1 MKKYKSL
8 RNAIIALLIFG
19 LLAFV
24 CYGAVF
30 AVLAIA
36 TRDTPFF
43 TNHMVEIIYIL
54 GFQKQCYLLLSINSY
69 LLILTV
75 IILFVV
81 MLTVSILKSK
91 ASTVLPWFLLA
102 ASYAGFVEIVANLSR
117 YTAFDVSETG
127 KTGYVALLE
136 SESLATKIMVLAL
149 IVLSVIA
156 VLVSS
161 AAFLTAF
168 IYTLLQRKSKTVKVA
183 KKKPTNKPNAL
194 PLAETNNAIE
204 ESMLQFEEEPEPE
217 PEPEP
222 VHEEQKDEKVELV
235 ELIRQIIREELG
247 TARQANQPSNQS
259 INGATFSS
267 PLIVQY
273 FNGLNNQPQKEEEK
287 PTEEPKEEEVQEV
300 QEESE
305 PILEEQPVIEEEPA
319 PVEEP
324 LPEEPVMEEYAE
336 EPVPEKK
343 VIVRIPFQDRITTAS
358 EEMKKN
364 YNEIKNYIMAYGVH
378 YRVSNSGDTFR
389 LHRKT
394 FVKLT
399 IAGKSLKL
407 YFALNPADY
416 MSSTFPIG
424 NAGDKNIYAEIPLI
438 FKVKSG
444 LSVKRCKQLVDD
456 VMSQNSLT
464 QGEIGDTDWVDVIA
478 TMMTEGNIDNSDDD
492 SEEEE

>member
-19 LLAFV
+19 VLALV

-30 AVLAIA
+30 TVLAVA
-36 TRDTPFF
+36 TKDTPFF
-43 TNHMVEIIYIL
+43 TNHMVELIYIL
-54 GFQKQCYLLLSINSY
+54 GFQGQCYLLLSINSY
-69 LLILTV
+69 LLLTLLCIMFALMLSFS
-75 IILFVV
+75 IIKGKGT
-81 MLTVSILKSK
+81 M
-91 ASTVLPWFLLA
+91 VLPWFLSA
-102 ASYAGFVEIVANLSR
+102 IAITGFVEIVANLSR
-117 YTAFDVSETG
+117 YTVFDTSESG
-127 KTGYVALLE
+127 KTGYVALFE
-136 SESLATKIMVLAL
+136 SESLATKIMALALLVLA
-149 IVLSVIA
+149 IIS
-156 VLVSS
+156 VLVALTSYIV
-161 AAFLTAF
+161 AFV
-168 IYTLLQRKSKTVKVA
+168 YVLLVKKNKTVKVA
-183 KKKPTNKPNAL
+183 KKKEVKQENAL
-194 PLAETNNAIE
+194 PLAEPNNAME
-204 ESMLQFEEEPEPE
+204 MSALQFEEEPEPE

-222 VHEEQKDEKVELV
+222 VVEEQKDEKAELV

-247 TARQANQPSNQS
+247 TARQPNNQS
-259 INGATFSS
+259 VTGATFSS

-273 FNGLNNQPQKEEEK
+273 FNGLNTQPVKEEPK
-287 PTEEPKEEEVQEV
+287 PVEEPKEEEVEEV
-300 QEESE
+300 QEETE
-305 PILEEQPVIEEEPA
+305 PVLEEPVIEEEPA

-324 LPEEPVMEEYAE
+324 LPEEPVVEEYVE

-444 LSVKRCKQLVDD
+444 LSVKRCKQLIDD

-464 QGEIGDTDWVDVIA
+464 QGEIGDTDWVDVVA
-478 TMMTEGNIDNSDDD
+478 TMMIEGNIDNSDDGD
-492 SEEEE
+492 SEEE